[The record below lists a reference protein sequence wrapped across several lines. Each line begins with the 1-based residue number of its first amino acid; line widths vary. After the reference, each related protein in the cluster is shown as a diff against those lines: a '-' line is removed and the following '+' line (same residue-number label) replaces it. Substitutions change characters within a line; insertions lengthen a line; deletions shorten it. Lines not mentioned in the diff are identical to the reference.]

1 MCGESDMEEVAS
13 LRLIWRGE
21 RDEEKK
27 KIAHMIGWENSSELW
42 DPSVSCN
49 EFINPSNN
57 DLNELLKEKN
67 NTLA

>member
-1 MCGESDMEEVAS
+1 M
-13 LRLIWRGE
+13 RK
-21 RDEEKK
+21 KK